1 MFMGLAR
8 RETYQRFPFD
18 ESMVRN
24 QDDELSYR
32 LLDAGGRIVCDPAI
46 VSAYTSRATL
56 GGLWTQ
62 YFDYGRWKVRV
73 IQAHP
78 RQVRV
83 RHLVPIGL
91 VGAFG
96 VAGLAAIVGD
106 AGRRL
111 LALLLVAYL
120 GAIVAATIR
129 YGRGRPGRDHGR
141 ARGGLSDDAPVVRL
155 RHDQG
160 PVAVP
165 RRLAAPD
172 PAQ

>member
-1 MFMGLAR
+1 M
-8 RETYQRFPFD
+8 
-18 ESMVRN
+18 
-24 QDDELSYR
+24 
-32 LLDAGGRIVCDPAI
+32 
-46 VSAYTSRATL
+46 
-56 GGLWTQ
+56 
-62 YFDYGRWKVRV
+62 

-120 GAIVAATIR
+120 GAIVVATVR
-129 YGRGRPGRDHGR
+129 YGRGRAGRDHGR
-141 ARGGLSDDAPVVRL
+141 ARGRPI
-155 RHDQG
+155 
-160 PVAVP
+160 
-165 RRLAAPD
+165 RRCTCRTASA
-172 PAQ
+172 